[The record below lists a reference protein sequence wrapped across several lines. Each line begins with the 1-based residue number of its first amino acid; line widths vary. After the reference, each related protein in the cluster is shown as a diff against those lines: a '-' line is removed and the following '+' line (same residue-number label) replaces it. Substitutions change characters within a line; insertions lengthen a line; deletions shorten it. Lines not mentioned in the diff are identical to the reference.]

1 MLHLGW
7 KIGEN
12 EVAGDHDVADTGEFR
27 DVYKIFVGSMKGG
40 TLVEDRKGTKILKS
54 EGGD

>member
-1 MLHLGW
+1 
-7 KIGEN
+7 
-12 EVAGDHDVADTGEFR
+12 VAGDHDVADTGEFR